1 MADITMCV
9 GTDCPMK
16 NNCYRHTAN
25 ANEYRQYYF
34 IDVPLKEDKSCDEF
48 WDDERHKTIRR
59 TK

>member
-25 ANEYRQYYF
+25 PNEYRQSYF
-34 IDVPLKEDKSCDEF
+34 LDIPLKEDKSCDEF
-48 WDDERHKTIRR
+48 WDDKRHKIIRR

>member
-1 MADITMCV
+1 MCV